1 MARRVF
7 TRLRA
12 LLRWLGLGSFSFATK
27 WIGLSALIGLA
38 GGLVAWGFEA
48 LTELVRHWSI
58 VETLGIEGEGLGAL
72 TRRNLWIVLVPAV
85 GGLLVGGLVQRFA
98 PEARG
103 HGTEQMIRAFHRLGG
118 GVRRRVIALKAA
130 CSALTIG
137 TGGSGGL
144 EGPVCQIGSGVG
156 SMLAEA
162 FHLGPKD
169 KRVFLLAGASAGIGA
184 LFTAPLGGALFA
196 PEVLYNKP
204 EIEGE
209 AIVPC
214 IVSSIV
220 AYTAYTSLTGRS
232 RVIDLPQE
240 TIRSLSFDGPTE
252 LAFYLVLAVV
262 LSAVGWLW
270 VRGFESIS
278 HLFDRLGRWPL
289 AVRAGLGGLLT
300 GLLILAIAPL
310 AGEHGVMFGGY
321 GLMRASILGELTLST
336 IGLLLLAK
344 IVATSLTIGS
354 GGSGGVF
361 SPTLA
366 IGALGGAG
374 VGQSANYLFPSA
386 GLDPSAFALVGM
398 GGFLAG
404 VAKTP
409 IAAVVI
415 VCEMTGNYALL
426 APLMMVSVV
435 HLVFARNWSIYDT
448 QVGGVFESPAHEG
461 DVIVDVLAGMR
472 VSEVLD
478 RSAPPQTVPVN
489 ATLRKALDLVSKA
502 QGSYFPVVDSEGL
515 MVGIFSLSDVRRI
528 FLETDVHDIV
538 IVRDFMVD
546 RVATVNPNDS
556 LDSALRT
563 LNELSV
569 HEVPVVD
576 TKEPRKVLAMLT
588 RNQVGAA
595 YHQRLRE
602 HRQRLAAE
610 GGG

>member
-1 MARRVF
+1 MARRVI

-58 VETLGIEGEGLGAL
+58 VEALGIEGEGLGAL
-72 TRRNLWIVLVPAV
+72 TPRNLWIVLVPAV

-118 GVRRRVIALKAA
+118 GVRRRVIALKAT

-137 TGGSGGL
+137 SGGSGGL

-196 PEVLYNKP
+196 PEVLYKKP

-220 AYTAYTSLTGRS
+220 AYTSYTSLTGRS

-262 LSAVGWLW
+262 LAVVGWLW

-278 HLFDRLGRWPL
+278 HLFDKLARWPL
-289 AVRAGLGGLLT
+289 ALRAGLGGLLT

-310 AGEHGVMFGGY
+310 AREHGVMFGGY

-336 IGLLLLAK
+336 ISLLLIAK

-374 VGQSANYLFPSA
+374 VGQAANYLFPSA

-546 RVATVNPNDS
+546 RVATVTPNDS

>member
-1 MARRVF
+1 M
-7 TRLRA
+7 
-12 LLRWLGLGSFSFATK
+12 RWLGLGSFSFATK

-48 LTELVRHWSI
+48 LTEFVRHWSI
-58 VETLGIEGEGLGAL
+58 VEALGIEGEGLGAL
-72 TRRNLWIVLVPAV
+72 TPRSLWIVLVPAV
-85 GGLLVGGLVQRFA
+85 GGLFVGGLVQRFA

-196 PEVLYNKP
+196 PEVLYKKP

-220 AYTAYTSLTGRS
+220 AYTSYTSLTGRS

-278 HLFDRLGRWPL
+278 HLFDRLARWPL

-336 IGLLLLAK
+336 IGLLLIAK

-361 SPTLA
+361 SPTIA

-478 RSAPPQTVPVN
+478 RSAAPQTVPVN

-546 RVATVNPNDS
+546 RVATVTPNDS

-576 TKEPRKVLAMLT
+576 AKEPRKVLAMLT